1 MTRRV
6 VVGAAVLEKAHDEFG
21 EDRTVEGSPSE
32 YDFVSG
38 PLAAALF
45 VFRDFES
52 LSFDLVPA
60 VRSYTI
66 VDPFFGPVV
75 FVGVLT
81 DDDLVEIVEFAHD
94 PDYWQLLD
102 ESNDT

>member
-1 MTRRV
+1 MTHRV
-6 VVGAAVLEKAHDEFG
+6 VVGAAVLEKAHNEFG
-21 EDRTVEGSPSE
+21 EDRTAEGSPSE

-38 PLAAALF
+38 PLAAALL
-45 VFRDFES
+45 VFRDFEN

-75 FVGVLT
+75 FVGVVT
-81 DDDLVEIVEFAHD
+81 DVDLVEIVDFAHD

-102 ESNDT
+102 QSTDT

>member
-1 MTRRV
+1 MTHRV
-6 VVGAAVLEKAHDEFG
+6 VVGAAALEKAHDEFG
-21 EDRTVEGSPSE
+21 EGRTVDGSPSE

-38 PLAAALF
+38 PLAAAVF
-45 VFRDFES
+45 AFRDFEQ
-52 LSFDLVPA
+52 LSFDLIPA

-81 DDDLVEIVEFAHD
+81 IDDLVEIVDFAHD
-94 PDYWQLLD
+94 PDYWQFLD
-102 ESNDT
+102 ESIDT

>member
-6 VVGAAVLEKAHDEFG
+6 LVGAAVLRKAHDEFG
-21 EDRTVEGSPSE
+21 EARTTGGSPSE

-38 PLAAALF
+38 PLAAAVL
-45 VFRDFES
+45 VFRDFEN

-60 VRSYTI
+60 VRTYTV

-81 DDDLVEIVEFAHD
+81 DENVVEIVDFAHD
-94 PDYWQLLD
+94 PDYWQLLG
-102 ESNDT
+102 ESTDT

>member
-6 VVGAAVLEKAHDEFG
+6 VVGAAALEKAHDEFG
-21 EDRTVEGSPSE
+21 EGRTVDGSPSE
-32 YDFVSG
+32 HDFVSG
-38 PLAAALF
+38 PLAAAVF
-45 VFRDFES
+45 AFRDFER
-52 LSFDLVPA
+52 LSFDLIPA

-81 DDDLVEIVEFAHD
+81 DDDLVEIVDFAHD
-94 PDYWQLLD
+94 PDYWKLLD
-102 ESNDT
+102 ESTDT

>member
-6 VVGAAVLEKAHDEFG
+6 LVGAAVLEKAHDEFG
-21 EDRTVEGSPSE
+21 EARTTGGSPSE

-38 PLAAALF
+38 PLAAAIL
-45 VFRDFES
+45 VFRDFEN

-60 VRSYTI
+60 VRTYTV

-75 FVGVLT
+75 FAGVLI
-81 DDDLVEIVEFAHD
+81 DHDVVEIVDFAHD
-94 PDYWQLLD
+94 PDYWQLLG
-102 ESNDT
+102 ESTDT